1 MQATRLFLLQTHAQD
16 AAILDPLT
24 AFLKDHATS
33 VSRVMVSPDALD
45 GTDQAAL
52 DTLAQIRASTTA
64 PTQSDACV
72 PAILIAVGLSASF
85 ALWMDMLDRVR
96 PKKTRIRHSTVIH
109 PEVIE
114 QPSVLSGVIALAPFL
129 GFDFSL
135 SSAGFGPDR
144 FAQWR
149 LARCRG
155 ALASLFGRGA
165 VAAPQDHGCWSDQA
179 RVRWA
184 DLARRL
190 PFASVAQ
197 TLPSLK
203 RPTVLVLDARAR
215 ADQVEVQLCTL
226 SGKVAVMDSPMAM
239 PQVGHVTLAAVDWI
253 HKGLGST

>member
-1 MQATRLFLLQTHAQD
+1 
-16 AAILDPLT
+16 
-24 AFLKDHATS
+24 
-33 VSRVMVSPDALD
+33 MVSPDALD

-52 DTLAQIRASTTA
+52 DTLAQIRAAADDSNQSGAA
-64 PTQSDACV
+64 PS
-72 PAILIAVGLSASF
+72 AILIAVGLSASF
-85 ALWMDMLDRVR
+85 ALWLDMLDRIR

-114 QPSVLSGVIALAPFL
+114 QPSVLKGVVAIAPFL

-135 SSAGFGPDR
+135 TTARLGPDR

-155 ALASLFGRGA
+155 PLAALLGKSA
-165 VAAPQDHGCWSDQA
+165 VSRAQDHGCWPQQGP
-179 RVRWA
+179 VRWA

-197 TLPSLK
+197 ILPSLK
-203 RPTVLVLDARAR
+203 RPTVVVLDAQSRA
-215 ADQVEVQLCTL
+215 AQVEVQLCTL
-226 SGKVAVMDSPMAM
+226 SGKVAVMDSPMTM

-253 HKGLGST
+253 HKGPGPT

>member
-1 MQATRLFLLQTHAQD
+1 M
-16 AAILDPLT
+16 
-24 AFLKDHATS
+24 
-33 VSRVMVSPDALD
+33 SPDALD

-52 DTLAQIRASTTA
+52 NALAQIRAA
-64 PTQSDACV
+64 SDASNDSGAAAS
-72 PAILIAVGLSASF
+72 AILIAVGLSASF
-85 ALWMDMLDRVR
+85 ALWLDMLDRIR

-114 QPSVLSGVIALAPFL
+114 QPSVLTGVVAIAPFL

-135 SSAGFGPDR
+135 TTARLGPDR

-149 LARCRG
+149 LSQSRG
-155 ALASLFGRGA
+155 PLAALLGKAA
-165 VAAPQDHGCWSDQA
+165 VSRTQDHGCWPGQGP
-179 RVRWA
+179 VRWA
-184 DLARRL
+184 DLAQRL

-197 TLPSLK
+197 ILPSLK
-203 RPTVLVLDARAR
+203 RPTVLVLDAQAQ
-215 ADQVEVQLCTL
+215 AAQVEVQLCTL

>member
-16 AAILDPLT
+16 AAFLDPLT
-24 AFLKDHATS
+24 EFLKGFTAS

-52 DTLAQIRASTTA
+52 DTLAQIRASTASPAQSDTSA
-64 PTQSDACV
+64 PT
-72 PAILIAVGLSASF
+72 ILIAVGLSASF
-85 ALWMDMLDRVR
+85 ALWLDMLDRIR

-135 SSAGFGPDR
+135 STARLGPDR
-144 FAQWR
+144 LAQWR

-155 ALASLFGRGA
+155 ALASLFGGGA
-165 VAAPQDHGCWSDQA
+165 VAAPQDHGCWSDQGP
-179 RVRWA
+179 VRWA

-203 RPTVLVLDARAR
+203 RPTVLVLDAKAR

-226 SGKVAVMDSPMAM
+226 SGKVSVMDSPMAM

>member
-1 MQATRLFLLQTHAQD
+1 
-16 AAILDPLT
+16 
-24 AFLKDHATS
+24 
-33 VSRVMVSPDALD
+33 
-45 GTDQAAL
+45 
-52 DTLAQIRASTTA
+52 
-64 PTQSDACV
+64 
-72 PAILIAVGLSASF
+72 
-85 ALWMDMLDRVR
+85 MLDRVR

-135 SSAGFGPDR
+135 PTARLGPDR

-155 ALASLFGRGA
+155 ALASLFGGGV
-165 VAAPQDHGCWSDQA
+165 VARPQDHGCWSDQG

-184 DLARRL
+184 DLAQRL

-203 RPTVLVLDARAR
+203 RPTVLVLDAKALGRPGRGTALR
-215 ADQVEVQLCTL
+215 IKRKSD
-226 SGKVAVMDSPMAM
+226 GDGFPD
-239 PQVGHVTLAAVDWI
+239 GNAA
-253 HKGLGST
+253 GRTRYTCGC